1 MNALVWRPFA
11 HGRIFIA
18 STIRCWFFY
27 HGLRFMRFWE
37 QCCVL
42 FLMCVCLAS
51 QPTSLSTHPVAHL
64 ADSARSKP
72 IFPDEFSEL
81 DEYEEESDK
90 LDPAVAR
97 RMEQARQRYLQA
109 LSLIESKDTSKA
121 AEEFEGAIGI
131 LNELASFP
139 DVESNS
145 DFTDLVQ
152 SVIEDYETYVRS
164 IDNLNQNSSIFI
176 LRDRLFEAVDA
187 RQTTL
192 EMITV
197 PKPLAPPDLPETM
210 IPLTYNEH
218 VDANISFMA
227 YGRGRRFMK
236 TWIERTGRW
245 FSLLKRI
252 AKEEKMPEEIVHLA
266 MMESALNPN
275 AFSRAKAVGMWQF
288 MKATGE
294 EYDLSAGYWIDE
306 RRDPEKATRAAMRFL
321 RDLYNDLGDWHLA
334 LAAYN
339 CGAGGVRR
347 AIRKSGI
354 ESPTF
359 WQIRE
364 HLPKETRDYVPLYI
378 ATTIITMKR
387 DKYGFS
393 DDSVDLHETYDYET
407 VKIEEPVNF
416 TTLAKCGQMSV
427 DSLRKLNP
435 ELVRDCTPPSGSYN
449 LKVYPGMASDFLKR
463 YAALGDNEKQ
473 VYIKHTVVRGET
485 LASIAGMYGATAG
498 ELAEING
505 LSGYRARLKGGM
517 SLRVPVRGGQ
527 QLPRE
532 DVALNGVDGQAQQTP
547 TAKTQATVAKI
558 DTSSSE
564 PASEKTI
571 QTGATGR
578 KEKVAAIHV
587 VERGDNLSSISN
599 KYNIRLMDLRNWN
612 DIPYDKDNLR
622 VGDTLIVGTPSG
634 VARRSSSQTDVE
646 RLPVVQTK
654 QHKVRRGETL
664 ASIARSYDTT
674 PERLAKINGL
684 VGRARK
690 LKAGQKLKVEVKSS
704 PKPVR
709 QQAAQS
715 PKKYK
720 VRKGDTLAEIADK
733 FNTTIAA
740 LKKRNP
746 ALKRANNLRAGQVVY
761 LD

>member
-1 MNALVWRPFA
+1 MLCLSLDQ
-11 HGRIFIA
+11 A
-18 STIRCWFFY
+18 SAR
-27 HGLRFMRFWE
+27 
-37 QCCVL
+37 
-42 FLMCVCLAS
+42 
-51 QPTSLSTHPVAHL
+51 THTLPL
-64 ADSARSKP
+64 NSDSARSKP
-72 IFPDEFSEL
+72 VFPDEFSEL
-81 DEYEEESDK
+81 DEYGEESDK

-109 LSLIESKDTSKA
+109 LSHIENSDTTKA
-121 AEEFEGAIGI
+121 AEDFEGAIGI

-139 DVESNS
+139 DVEANS

-187 RQTTL
+187 RQSTL
-192 EMITV
+192 ETITV
-197 PKPLAPPDLPETM
+197 PKPLAPPDLPETT

-245 FSLLKRI
+245 FGLLRRI

-294 EYDLSAGYWIDE
+294 DYNLSAGYWLDE

-347 AIRKSGI
+347 AIRKSGL
-354 ESPTF
+354 ERPNF

-387 DKYGFS
+387 EKYGFS
-393 DDSVDLHETYDYET
+393 DDSVALHPPYEYET
-407 VKIEEPVNF
+407 VKIDEPVNF
-416 TTLAKCGQMSV
+416 ATLAKCGMMSV

-435 ELVRDCTPPSGSYN
+435 ELVRDCTPPSGGYQ
-449 LKVYPGMASDFLKR
+449 LKVYPGMANDFIKR
-463 YAALGDNEKQ
+463 YAALSDDEKQ
-473 VYIKHTVVRGET
+473 VYVRHTVVRGET
-485 LASIAGMYGATAG
+485 LSSIASMYGAAAG

-505 LSGYRARLKGGM
+505 LNGYRARLKGGM
-517 SLRVPVRGGQ
+517 VLRVPVRGGQ
-527 QLPRE
+527 ESTTGIAATTTQP
-532 DVALNGVDGQAQQTP
+532 QAAP
-547 TAKTQATVAKI
+547 AAKAEPNDNAEEPAKT
-558 DTSSSE
+558 
-564 PASEKTI
+564 SEKATR
-571 QTGATGR
+571 QSSAPAPSAPAVAGHDAPMGPTGR

-587 VERGDNLSSISN
+587 VAKGDNLSSISN
-599 KYNIRLMDLRNWN
+599 KYNVRLMDLRNWN
-612 DIPYDKDNLR
+612 NIPYDRDALR
-622 VGDTLIVGTPSG
+622 IGDTLVVGTPSG
-634 VARRSSSQTDVE
+634 VRKNQDSDIE
-646 RLPVVQTK
+646 RLPVAQVK

-664 ASIARSYDTT
+664 ASIARTYGTSV
-674 PERLAKINGL
+674 ERIAKLNGL
-684 VGRARK
+684 SQSRPRIK
-690 LKAGQKLKVEVKSS
+690 SGQKLKVEVKSS
-704 PKPVR
+704 ATQSTVQR
-709 QQAAQS
+709 QQTAQR
-715 PKKYK
+715 PKRYK
-720 VRKGDTLAEIADK
+720 VRKGDTLAEIADR
-733 FNTTIAA
+733 FNTTVAS
-740 LKKRNP
+740 LKKKNP
-746 ALKRANNLRAGQVVY
+746 SLKRTSSLRAGQVVN

>member
-1 MNALVWRPFA
+1 
-11 HGRIFIA
+11 
-18 STIRCWFFY
+18 
-27 HGLRFMRFWE
+27 MRFWT
-37 QCCVL
+37 CLSIVL
-42 FLMCVCLAS
+42 LISSCLVVDHAS
-51 QPTSLSTHPVAHL
+51 AKPHVLSSTR
-64 ADSARSKP
+64 DSARTKP
-72 IFPDEFSEL
+72 VFPDEFSEL
-81 DEYEEESDK
+81 DEYDEESDK
-90 LDPAVAR
+90 LDPSVAR

-109 LSLIESKDTSKA
+109 LSHIENSDTTRA
-121 AEEFEGAIGI
+121 AEDFEGAIAI

-192 EMITV
+192 ETISV
-197 PKPLAPPDLPETM
+197 PKPLAPPDLPETT

-245 FSLLKRI
+245 FGLLRRI

-288 MKATGE
+288 MKPTGE
-294 EYDLSAGYWIDE
+294 EYNLRAGYWLDE

-339 CGAGGVRR
+339 CGGGGVRR
-347 AIRKSGI
+347 AIRKSGL
-354 ESPTF
+354 EKPTF

-387 DKYGFS
+387 DKYGFP
-393 DDSVDLHETYDYET
+393 DDSISLLPPYEYET
-407 VKIEEPVNF
+407 VKIDEPVNF
-416 TTLAKCGQMSV
+416 STLAMCGAMSI

-435 ELVRDCTPPSGSYN
+435 ELVRDCTPPTGGYQ
-449 LKVYPGMASDFLKR
+449 LKVYPGMGNDFIKR
-463 YAALGDNEKQ
+463 YAALSDDEKQ
-473 VYIKHTVVRGET
+473 VFIKHTVVRGET
-485 LASIAGMYGATAG
+485 LASIAAMYGATAG

-517 SLRVPVRGGQ
+517 ALRVPVRGGQ
-527 QLPRE
+527 E
-532 DVALNGVDGQAQQTP
+532 NASAVASAATQPSAQSSTSVEASEQSNSQSTQEKKSTPSANP
-547 TAKTQATVAKI
+547 TAVAGH
-558 DTSSSE
+558 DA
-564 PASEKTI
+564 P
-571 QTGATGR
+571 TGPTGR

-587 VERGDNLSSISN
+587 VAKGDNLSSISN

-612 DIPYDKDNLR
+612 NIAYDRDALR
-622 VGDTLIVGTPSG
+622 IGDTLVVGTPSG
-634 VARRSSSQTDVE
+634 VRKSQDPEIE

-654 QHKVRRGETL
+654 QHKVLRGETL
-664 ASIARSYDTT
+664 ASIARTYGTSV
-674 PERLAKINGL
+674 ERIAKLNGL
-684 VGRARK
+684 SAIRPK
-690 LKAGQKLKVEVKSS
+690 IKAGQRLKVEVRVAQ
-704 PKPVR
+704 PAVQR
-709 QQAAQS
+709 QQVVQR

-720 VRKGDTLAEIADK
+720 VRKGDTLAEIADR
-733 FNTTIAA
+733 FNTTVAT
-740 LKKRNP
+740 LKKKNP
-746 ALKRANNLRAGQVVY
+746 SLKRASGLRAGQVVTI
-761 LD
+761 D

>member
-1 MNALVWRPFA
+1 
-11 HGRIFIA
+11 
-18 STIRCWFFY
+18 
-27 HGLRFMRFWE
+27 MRFWE
-37 QCCVL
+37 HCCVL
-42 FLMCVCLAS
+42 VLLIFCLVS
-51 QPTSLSTHPVAHL
+51 QPATLGAYPSTHAYDTTRQKPV
-64 ADSARSKP
+64 
-72 IFPDEFSEL
+72 FPDEFSEL

-90 LDPAVAR
+90 LDPAIAR

-109 LSLIESKDTSKA
+109 LSSIEGKDTTKA

-187 RQTTL
+187 KQTTL

-197 PKPLAPPDLPETM
+197 PKPLAPPDLPETT

-294 EYDLSAGYWIDE
+294 EYELSAGYWIDE

-321 RDLYNDLGDWHLA
+321 RDLYSDLGDWHLA

-354 ESPTF
+354 ERPTF

-393 DDSVDLHETYDYET
+393 DDSVDLHDPYDYET

-416 TTLAKCGQMSV
+416 TTLAKCGQVSI

-435 ELVRDCTPPSGSYN
+435 ELVRDCTPPSGAYQ
-449 LKVYPGMASDFLKR
+449 LKVYPGMAGDFLKR
-463 YAALGDNEKQ
+463 YAALSDDEKQ
-473 VYIKHTVVRGET
+473 VFIRHAVVRGET
-485 LASIAGMYGATAG
+485 LASIAGMYGTTAG

-517 SLRVPVRGGQ
+517 SLRVPVRGGRDNPQ
-527 QLPRE
+527 Q
-532 DVALNGVDGQAQQTP
+532 DIATQDANQSQQSTSAKVAP
-547 TAKTQATVAKI
+547 
-558 DTSSSE
+558 DTSKVE
-564 PASEKTI
+564 PTTTTQSTTDKSV

-634 VARRSSSQTDVE
+634 VTRRSAIPEIE
-646 RLPVVQTK
+646 RMPVVQTK
-654 QHKVRRGETL
+654 IHKVRRGETL
-664 ASIARSYDTT
+664 ASIARSYQIT
-674 PERLAKINGL
+674 PERLAKINNL
-684 VGRARK
+684 SGRRLK
-690 LKAGQKLKVEVKSS
+690 VKAGQRLNVEVKTAA
-704 PKPVR
+704 PKPQR
-709 QQAAQS
+709 QQATVQQ

-720 VRKGDTLAEIADK
+720 VRKGDTLAGIADK

-740 LKKRNP
+740 IKKRNP
-746 ALKRANNLRAGQVVY
+746 ALKRSNALRAGQVVY

>member
-1 MNALVWRPFA
+1 
-11 HGRIFIA
+11 
-18 STIRCWFFY
+18 
-27 HGLRFMRFWE
+27 MRNWE
-37 QCCVL
+37 RYRVL
-42 FLMCVCLAS
+42 LLVCLCIAAGQTSSVTYTAS
-51 QPTSLSTHPVAHL
+51 FLPDTARAKPV
-64 ADSARSKP
+64 
-72 IFPDEFSEL
+72 FPDEFSEL
-81 DEYEEESDK
+81 DEDIDESEK
-90 LDPAVAR
+90 LDPAVSR

-109 LSLIESKDTSKA
+109 LTHIENSDTTKA
-121 AEEFEGAIGI
+121 AEDFEGAIAI

-192 EMITV
+192 ETITV
-197 PKPLAPPDLPETM
+197 PKPLAPPDLPETT

-227 YGRGRRFMK
+227 YGRGRRFMR

-245 FSLLKRI
+245 FGLLRRI

-294 EYDLSAGYWIDE
+294 EYNLSAGYWLDE

-321 RDLYNDLGDWHLA
+321 RDLYSDLGDWHLA

-347 AIRKSGI
+347 AIRKSGL
-354 ESPTF
+354 EKPNF

-387 DKYGFS
+387 EKYGFS
-393 DDSVDLHETYDYET
+393 DDSVDLHEPYDYET
-407 VKIEEPVNF
+407 VKIDEPVNF
-416 TTLAKCGQMSV
+416 STLAKCGSMSV

-435 ELVRDCTPPSGSYN
+435 ELVRDCTPPSGSYQ
-449 LKVYPGMASDFLKR
+449 LKVYPGMAGDFLKR
-463 YAALGDNEKQ
+463 YVALGDDEKQ
-473 VYIKHTVVRGET
+473 VFIKHSVVRGET
-485 LASIAGMYGATAG
+485 LASIANMYGATVG

-505 LSGYRARLKGGM
+505 LNGYRARLKGGI
-517 SLRVPVRGGQ
+517 SLRVPVRSGREVAAITPEKTDSAETRAKQ
-527 QLPRE
+527 QPSTG
-532 DVALNGVDGQAQQTP
+532 ATTAPSAASQAAQAQQDAP
-547 TAKTQATVAKI
+547 TG
-558 DTSSSE
+558 
-564 PASEKTI
+564 P
-571 QTGATGR
+571 TGR

-587 VERGDNLSSISN
+587 VAKGDNLSSISS
-599 KYNIRLMDLRNWN
+599 KYNIRLTDLRNWN
-612 DIPYDKDNLR
+612 TIPYDKDALR
-622 VGDTLIVGTPSG
+622 IGDTLVVGTPSG
-634 VARRSSSQTDVE
+634 GIARKTSEPEIE

-654 QHKVRRGETL
+654 QHKVKRGETL
-664 ASIARSYDTT
+664 ASIARTYGTT
-674 PERLAKINGL
+674 PERIAKINGL
-684 VGRARK
+684 TGGRQK
-690 LKAGQKLKVEVKSS
+690 IKAGQRLKVEVKSS
-704 PKPVR
+704 TASPSQR
-709 QQAAQS
+709 QQAAQK
-715 PKKYK
+715 PKRYK
-720 VRKGDTLAEIADK
+720 VRKGDTLAEIADR
-733 FNTTIAA
+733 FNTTIAE

-746 ALKRANNLRAGQVVY
+746 ALKRSTALRAGQVVN

>member
-1 MNALVWRPFA
+1 M
-11 HGRIFIA
+11 
-18 STIRCWFFY
+18 RCWTCLSIVLLISSCLVVGHASARP
-27 HGLRFMRFWE
+27 HGLSITR
-37 QCCVL
+37 
-42 FLMCVCLAS
+42 
-51 QPTSLSTHPVAHL
+51 
-64 ADSARSKP
+64 DSARTKP
-72 IFPDEFSEL
+72 VFPDEFSEL
-81 DEYEEESDK
+81 DEYDEESDK
-90 LDPAVAR
+90 LDPAVSR

-109 LSLIESKDTSKA
+109 LSHIENSDTTRA
-121 AEEFEGAIGI
+121 AEDFEGAIAI

-187 RQTTL
+187 RQITL
-192 EMITV
+192 ETITV
-197 PKPLAPPDLPETM
+197 PKPLAPPDLPETT

-245 FSLLKRI
+245 FGLLRRI

-294 EYDLSAGYWIDE
+294 EYNLTAGYWLDE

-347 AIRKSGI
+347 AIRKSGL
-354 ESPTF
+354 EKPNF

-387 DKYGFS
+387 DKYGFP
-393 DDSVDLHETYDYET
+393 DDSISLQPAYDYET
-407 VKIEEPVNF
+407 VKIDEPVNF
-416 TTLAKCGQMSV
+416 STLAKCGAMSV

-435 ELVRDCTPPSGSYN
+435 ELVRDCTPPTGGYQ
-449 LKVYPGMASDFLKR
+449 LKVYPGMANDFVKR
-463 YAALGDNEKQ
+463 YAALSDDEKQ
-473 VYIKHTVVRGET
+473 VYVKHTVVRGET
-485 LASIAGMYGATAG
+485 LGSIAAMYGATAG

-505 LSGYRARLKGGM
+505 LNGYRARLKGGM
-517 SLRVPVRGGQ
+517 TLRVPVRGGQ
-527 QLPRE
+527 E
-532 DVALNGVDGQAQQTP
+532 SA
-547 TAKTQATVAKI
+547 ATLASA
-558 DTSSSE
+558 TSQPASQPSANAE
-564 PASEKTI
+564 PAETSTSNSASEKKPTPSASSAAVAGHDAP
-571 QTGATGR
+571 TGPTGR

-587 VERGDNLSSISN
+587 VAKGDNLSSISN

-612 DIPYDKDNLR
+612 NIPYDRDALR
-622 VGDTLIVGTPSG
+622 VGDTLVVGTPSG
-634 VARRSSSQTDVE
+634 VRKNQDPEIE

-654 QHKVRRGETL
+654 QHKVLRGETL
-664 ASIARSYDTT
+664 ASIARTYGTT
-674 PERLAKINGL
+674 VERIAKLNGL
-684 VGRARK
+684 SASRPK
-690 LKAGQKLKVEVKSS
+690 IKAGQRLKVEVRANQ
-704 PKPVR
+704 PAPQR
-709 QQAAQS
+709 QQAAQR

-733 FNTTIAA
+733 FNTTVAV
-740 LKKRNP
+740 LKKKNP
-746 ALKRANNLRAGQVVY
+746 SLKRASGLRAGQVVTI
-761 LD
+761 D